1 MRGEP
6 ENREREVGTLLCDAL
21 LFWVVLLPPKA
32 ARFAFDFDFD
42 FDLWK

>member
-21 LFWVVLLPPKA
+21 LFWLVLLVPEA

-42 FDLWK
+42 FDFLK